1 MGIGK
6 QEQENNLLEWAEQ
19 VKACRD
25 SGMTVGAW
33 CEKNGINQSTYY
45 RRQRMVAAM
54 VGDGEPAPLESR
66 SPESNLPAFAEYKLP
81 AISSSGVI
89 KLHFIFGTLEI
100 HNGAEEAVISSTL
113 RAIKSLC

>member
-6 QEQENNLLEWAEQ
+6 QQQENNLHEWTEQ
-19 VKACRD
+19 GKACRE

-33 CEKNGINQSTYY
+33 CEKNGIHQSTYY

-54 VGDGEPAPLESR
+54 AGDGVPSPLES
-66 SPESNLPAFAEYKLP
+66 NMLAFAEYELP
-81 AISSSGVI
+81 TISSSGVI

-100 HNGAEEAVISSTL
+100 HNGAEEAVIASTL

>member
-1 MGIGK
+1 MSMGK
-6 QEQENNLLEWAEQ
+6 QQQENNLLEWSEQ
-19 VKACRD
+19 IKACRD

-54 VGDGEPAPLESR
+54 TGDGEPAP
-66 SPESNLPAFAEYKLP
+66 PESNMLTFAEYELP
-81 AISSSGVI
+81 AMSPGGVI
-89 KLHFIFGTLEI
+89 KLHFFFGTLEI
-100 HNGAEEAVISSTL
+100 HNDAEEAVIASTL

>member
-6 QEQENNLLEWAEQ
+6 QQQENNLHEWTEQ
-19 VKACRD
+19 GKACRE

-54 VGDGEPAPLESR
+54 AGDGVPSPLESR
-66 SPESNLPAFAEYKLP
+66 SPECNMPAFAEYERP

-100 HNGAEEAVISSTL
+100 HNGAEEAVIASTL